1 MRECD
6 ETMEKRKR
14 SCRRST
20 VILANGEFPK
30 RGGAGWKLLADAA
43 QVVCCDGAAAAYR
56 RRFGR
61 WPTAVVGDLDSL
73 GRAADVAARDGAV
86 VVRIAD
92 QETNDLE
99 KAIGYCASRGWRSP
113 VIVGATGKRED
124 HTLGNVF
131 RALER
136 GLEIVTD
143 CGRFVP
149 VCGRRTLH
157 LAKGAGVS
165 VFAPDSRTRMTSKGL
180 QWPLDGVRFRNLY
193 CATLNRATAKAVVL
207 TSTHPV
213 YAYIET

>member
-14 SCRRST
+14 SCWSGT

-43 QVVCCDGAAAAYR
+43 QVVCCDGSAAAYR

-73 GRAADVAARDGAV
+73 GRAAEVAARDGAV

-99 KAIGYCASRGWRSP
+99 KAIGYCESRGWRSP

-149 VCGRRTLH
+149 VCGCRTLH

-165 VFAPDSRTRMTSKGL
+165 VFAPDPRTQMTSRGL
-180 QWPLDGVRFRNLY
+180 QWPLDGVRFRNLH
-193 CATLNRATAKAVVL
+193 CATLNRATAATVVL
-207 TSTHPV
+207 TSTQPV

>member
-1 MRECD
+1 
-6 ETMEKRKR
+6 MEKRKR
-14 SCRRST
+14 SCRSGT

-43 QVVCCDGAAAAYR
+43 QVVCCDGAAKAYR

-99 KAIGYCASRGWRSP
+99 KAIGYCASHGWRSP
-113 VIVGATGKRED
+113 VVVGATGKRED

-165 VFAPDSRTRMTSKGL
+165 VFAPDPKTQMTSKGL
-180 QWPLDGVRFRNLY
+180 QWPLDGVHFRNLY

-207 TSTHPV
+207 TSTQPV